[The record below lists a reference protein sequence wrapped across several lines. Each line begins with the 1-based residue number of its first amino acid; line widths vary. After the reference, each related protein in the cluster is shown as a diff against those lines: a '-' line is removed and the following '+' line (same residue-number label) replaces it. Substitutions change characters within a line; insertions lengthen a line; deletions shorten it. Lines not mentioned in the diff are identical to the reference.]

1 MNGPKLIAEIIAAA
15 VIIACGYG
23 IFSEAVPSEYPPIEI
38 STDGETTTEISG
50 DGMNVGIKTQ
60 SFLIDSHMPS
70 DIEDVSIELSL
81 ATGGGSYYLG
91 TIDVG
96 TVKADAVTR
105 TSQAEISVPAYVILA
120 SLGSNSDSGE
130 IKTPVLAKLSFS
142 YLTFMNEKFIDL
154 GLNLRVDMGFGGEV
168 SMESSGDSATMT
180 VTVPDGSLTESV
192 SKIAESVCDSSGNCA
207 IAIDGCDAA
216 FNLNISGDG
225 KTVTFTASGSGET
238 AYSSIR
244 SLADSLSSDGTVRIS
259 YSGSE
264 SGSYEMTQE
273 QAEAFADMIE
283 AFYGAAS

>member
-38 STDGETTTEISG
+38 STDGETSTEISG
-50 DGMNVGIKTQ
+50 DGMNVSIKAQ

-81 ATGGGSYYLG
+81 AADGGNYYLG

-96 TVKADAVTR
+96 TVKADSITR
-105 TSQAEISVPAYVILA
+105 TEQAEMSVPAYVILA

-142 YLTFMNEKFIDL
+142 YLNFMNEKFIDL
-154 GLNLRVDMGFGGEV
+154 GLNLRVDMGFGGWV

-180 VTVPDGSLTESV
+180 VTVPSGSFTKSV
-192 SKIAESVCDSSGNCA
+192 SDIAKSVCDSSGNCA
-207 IAIDGCDAA
+207 ISIDGCDAA
-216 FNLNISGDG
+216 FLLNVSDDG
-225 KTVTFTASGSGET
+225 KTVTFSASGNGET
-238 AYSSIR
+238 AYDSVR
-244 SLADSLSSDGTVRIS
+244 SLLDSLSSEDTVTIS
-259 YSGSE
+259 YSGSGT
-264 SGSYEMTQE
+264 GSYTMTQA